1 MTTEPICGS
10 SLAKCGRL
18 GICKILGV
26 DRINR
31 MIKMKNLSLTGFD
44 SAQR

>member
-1 MTTEPICGS
+1 MTTKPTCGS

-31 MIKMKNLSLTGFD
+31 MNKMQSLSVAGFD
-44 SAQR
+44 SAQI